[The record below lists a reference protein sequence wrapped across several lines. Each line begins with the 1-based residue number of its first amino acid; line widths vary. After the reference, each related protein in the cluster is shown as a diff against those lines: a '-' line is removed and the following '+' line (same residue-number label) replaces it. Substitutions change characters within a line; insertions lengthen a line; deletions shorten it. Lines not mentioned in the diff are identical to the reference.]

1 VTALGISA
9 DFRTSADS
17 GIPAWAVLALA
28 STPAFGSEQQGGFH
42 TAGDVLVD
50 RTADGVPLQ
59 QLWDTQRDLLSAWAS
74 HQDAVTSLLA
84 FKTTEVAE
92 AVPQTMAKFTFEEA
106 SEFGE
111 PKGAR
116 HGDFLLVSA
125 DFRDYDLATRF
136 TWKFLRDATARQ
148 VEHDMNSALESDQR
162 LRSAKIL
169 QRIFSPTQGLS
180 PEGNPIYGLFNGSDG
195 ITPLEYMGKS
205 FDDEHTHYLVSGNA
219 TLDSADVEDSIKLI
233 TEHGYGLTPGS
244 RILVFA
250 NESECDKIASWRAG
264 EESRSSGPKAKH
276 DFVPSSDAPAFL
288 SSEFIVGEK
297 PPAEWNNL
305 RVMGS
310 YGRAWIV
317 PTPLI
322 PTGYVLTAATSGN
335 DSSENICMYR
345 HHPNPAYQGLRVI
358 PGLRPGYPL
367 IDSFYQR
374 SFGVGVRT
382 RAGAVVTQIKA
393 SGDYETPTIS
403 V

>member
-1 VTALGISA
+1 MTALDISA
-9 DFRTSADS
+9 DIR
-17 GIPAWAVLALA
+17 IPALAKLALQNG
-28 STPAFGSEQQGGFH
+28 PVYGSEQQGGFH
-42 TAGDVLVD
+42 TLGDVLVD

-59 QLWDTQRDLLSAWAS
+59 KLWDDQRDLLSAWAA

-116 HGDFLLVSA
+116 HGDFLLVGY

-148 VEHDMNSALESDQR
+148 IEHDMNSALEGSQR

-169 QRIFSPTQGLS
+169 QRIVSPTQGVS
-180 PEGNPIYGLFNGSDG
+180 PEGNPIYGLFNGADS
-195 ITPLEYMGKS
+195 ITPLEYMGKT
-205 FDDEHTHYLVSGNA
+205 FDDTHTHYLVSGNA
-219 TLDSADVEDSIKLI
+219 TLDSADIEDSIKLVL
-233 TEHGYGLTPGS
+233 EHGYGLTPGS

-264 EESRSSGPKAKH
+264 EESRSSGPVAKH

-297 PPAEWNNL
+297 PPAEYNKL
-305 RVMGS
+305 RIMGS

-322 PTGYVLTAATSGN
+322 PTGYVLTAATSGS
-335 DSSENICMYR
+335 DSPQNICGYR
-345 HHPNPAYQGLRVI
+345 QHPNVAYQGLRAI
-358 PGLRPGYPL
+358 PGNDQRFP
-367 IDSFYQR
+367 IVSSFYQE
-374 SFGVGVRT
+374 SFGVGVRH
-382 RAGAVVTQIKA
+382 RGAAVVTQIKA
-393 SGDYETPTIS
+393 SGEYDIPTIS
-403 V
+403 A